1 MAFNINAQV
10 ILSGPKNI
18 TNITKTIQQQLGNVT
33 ANVNLNIPKNAQ
45 QQLTNI
51 GNATKNLA
59 QQTSKLNANAQTAA
73 KSVANVGKNTKQAAS
88 AMQVL
93 GKETALTFK
102 RFAAAGLVTSTIFQL
117 TAAIS
122 SGVGKALEFERGL
135 VKLQQITG
143 KTNRELQGL
152 KSTVDSLAK
161 SLGQDAN
168 EILEIGQI
176 FAQTGQSIRE
186 IQASITAVSRSSLA
200 PTFGEMKQTA
210 EGLVAALN
218 QFGIAASESE
228 AILGS
233 LNRVSKRFAVESDD
247 LIAAIRRAGGV
258 FAISAGEVEKPI
270 EALNQFVGVFTAVR
284 STTRESAET
293 VATGLRTIFS
303 RIQRRGTIDV
313 LQQLGINLT
322 DANGKFIGL
331 FESFRVLSSELDR
344 LVQKGDAIT
353 LSAITEELGGIRQI
367 GKLIPAIRN
376 FNKAEAAF
384 REAQAGA
391 IEGLGADVA
400 LGLSPLIKTF
410 EQIQAKFQS
419 LIRTISESSSFQAL
433 AKTVAGLA
441 NAFLSVSEALT
452 PLLPLLIK
460 FATIKIGRGI
470 GGFAQGFTSGLGR
483 GVGGRGGVRGFNRGG
498 FVPGSGNRDTVPAM
512 LTPGEFVI
520 NKSATQAFGA
530 ANLASINKYAD
541 GGRVIVGDIKKQFGV
556 GVIGPTAAQSLGGL
570 DSSVLVSTIKSKN
583 PPAADKIQ
591 RLVAGTSAFD
601 PDSLE
606 DKALASTLKSGKGS
620 FSDEEL
626 TRISNSTGVSK
637 KVLKGGRN
645 VKTRPVG
652 AIARVLSQEAA
663 LPNKLPPSAAIVA
676 SGGFLTGLSPNASQ
690 IFNDEIVNKI
700 PTIVREATLAI
711 GPSFVPENPA
721 KIKQLVDANEG
732 ALGSLA
738 GFLFEGLVRD
748 VTQQLVGDTGI
759 SDKGRFDVP
768 LGTNEKDLRL
778 LFGQNVRLPLELKN
792 SISQTKLASAY
803 AKAVTDLG
811 ITPRKFAT
819 GGMASGTDTVPALL
833 TPGEFVVNKKSA
845 QSFGYGNL
853 KNINKYAKGGVVQRF
868 QNGGTVPSGRA
879 STGGAG
885 SARLVTALAA
895 NTKAVI
901 ANNIVLN
908 QLLRR
913 GGVGG
918 GGGSSTQSLE
928 DFATRKEAE
937 FNERVGGSKKTK
949 ERGGLG
955 GEGALGAAL
964 LLSDIAITAPILIE
978 SFKQASDGVEGA
990 GTQLAATLASTAIS
1004 ATFAFQQLKEI
1015 NLKGAATGAL
1025 DFVKGLSASK
1035 VLLVAGVAA
1044 ITGAIYL
1051 FDKNLKD
1058 TANELRQVGLKV
1070 FNTNL
1075 GKATESLSA
1084 LANATNL
1091 NADGIREANARTIAT
1106 SEAFGIALSN
1116 TQQAQNLEASTIGA
1130 TFGRAPAEFGRFLA
1144 SVVGKGETGE
1154 ESIERENFEQFAK
1167 LGAEIGAILDTFSD
1181 ELAEKSQGAFD
1192 NVQNKI
1198 LESVVKGSLRT
1209 EDKLKI
1215 FQTAIDSIDVSSAE
1229 SARKSVFAF
1238 QRTLAN
1244 LGPVGQEASKQFTE
1258 NLRIQFLSELNTA
1271 AKELG
1276 ADSDA
1281 VRGSIAEIFSDPNI
1295 FKNPGTLRNALGDLS
1310 ADLVRTGANVNQAA
1324 AQFKLEGV
1332 ADQVIKAQLASSQ
1345 AAASLAQYNTLMQR
1359 SAQLIDAVAASVG
1372 KLERTFTQFSDSVG
1386 LVVGNTESA
1395 VSALLSGGGRF
1406 ELDEQINP
1414 FANLDLLGSADDFA
1428 QRIQKGIDD
1437 IVATGGPGAAESVRG
1452 LEQVPQF
1459 AANIEEFTRQA
1470 VFAFDQARE
1479 EAGGAILPQGQ
1490 VEGLLED
1497 LLPKEFKGT
1506 NFAEAFVSQIL
1517 AVGTKGREGTD
1528 LNLDA
1533 VRDALKNN
1541 EDILG
1546 TFADVVQDTTDSLAK
1561 ITEEN
1566 NKVANQ
1572 ILGISKLQREVEIEL
1587 RGLDF
1592 KALDIQKQVG
1602 EITGQRTGSL
1612 AEAQA
1617 DLNARIGITTGGAV
1631 QAADPAALARRQAD
1645 LQERIASKRA
1655 EVQARE
1661 GQGLAS
1667 PELLKEIGTL
1677 ESQLASNT
1685 DAVKILADDTSRLA
1699 AIQKEVADLEQ
1710 RQQSSRQGLTGLLGQ
1725 LGQVQDR
1732 LRTARTP
1739 QDRRAALEQA
1749 QQIRGRFATV
1759 QKLQT
1764 GQQLGLTEASQV
1776 LAGDFDQLLKD
1787 LGQDP
1792 EALKKAIDQGFKQGR
1807 GAAFGAL
1814 GQFNVQLPPNAFED
1828 VNLGEEIEKKRGQA
1842 EAIGAE
1848 QQDALDIQK
1857 NKITTESNILF
1868 AKLNDEL
1875 AILITQLRGGA
1886 EAAGELRRTDAAQ
1899 RIREGLAEGQDFQ
1912 PEFVGEGRDVRFR
1925 RGKAVGGIKNLDF
1938 FGIDDPNV
1946 RTETEQMLAIKKERE
1961 SRGDFDPNT
1970 PEGQRV
1976 LLEARAAAEA
1986 KKVRGGRAP
1995 GSTFTGDLDTGASTA
2010 FPDPFATGGFQSID
2024 DGPVRKRLPSQ
2035 PTPEQAAKI
2044 KAVVAAAPS
2053 TPLTELLNK
2062 AGTTKEELNAELS
2075 GLANKFG
2082 LSGTGG
2088 GAPAQALTAGA
2099 SSRSRALQARRYG
2112 LSGDAA
2118 RSFIQSGKLPGAPAA
2133 GAAAPAAGGPAGGG
2147 GVAGPDVAM
2156 QNLANALNGI
2166 RDGINLN
2173 IGEVNV
2179 TITNAGEL
2187 ANSIK
2192 QAVIEA
2198 IGGGVNDNT
2207 LASNE
2212 TSQLNTTATG

>member
-18 TNITKTIQQQLGNVT
+18 TNITKTIQQQLGNVS

-73 KSVANVGKNTKQAAS
+73 KSVANVGKSTKQAAS

-258 FAISAGEVEKPI
+258 FALSAGEVEKPI

-470 GGFAQGFTSGLGR
+470 GGFAQGFTSGIGR
-483 GVGGRGGVRGFNRGG
+483 GGGGRGGVRGFNRGG

-541 GGRVIVGDIKKQFGV
+541 GGRVIVGDIKQPFGV
-556 GVIGPTAAQSLGGL
+556 GVIGPTPAQSLGGL

-583 PPAADKIQ
+583 PPAANKIQ
-591 RLVAGTSAFD
+591 RLVAGVAPFD
-601 PDSLE
+601 ADSLD
-606 DKALASTLKSGKGS
+606 DKVLADKLKSEQKTGY
-620 FSDEEL
+620 FTREEVG
-626 TRISNSTGVSK
+626 RISDST
-637 KVLKGGRN
+637 KVTRKTLLKGRN
-645 VKTRPVG
+645 PKQVSVG
-652 AIARVLSQEAA
+652 SIFRILSEEAGD
-663 LPNKLPPSAAIVA
+663 PNKLPQSAAIVA
-676 SGGFLTGLSPNASQ
+676 SGGFLTGLSPNANQ
-690 IFNDEIVNKI
+690 IFNDEIVDKI
-700 PTIVREATLAI
+700 PTIVRQATMAI

-721 KIKQLVDANEG
+721 KIKQLLDANEG
-732 ALGSLA
+732 ALGSFS

-748 VTQQLVGDTGI
+748 VTQQLLGDEGTA
-759 SDKGRFDVP
+759 DKGRFDIP

-868 QNGGTVPSGRA
+868 QNGGTVTSGRA

-895 NTKAVI
+895 NTKAII

-913 GGVGG
+913 GGLGG

-928 DFATRKEAE
+928 DFASRKEAE

-955 GEGALGAAL
+955 GEGGLGAAL
-964 LLSDIAITAPILIE
+964 LLSDLAITAPILIE
-978 SFKQASDGVEGA
+978 SFKQAADGVEGA
-990 GTQLAATLASTAIS
+990 GTQLVATLASTAIS
-1004 ATFAFQQLKEI
+1004 AGFVFQQLKGI

-1035 VLLVAGVAA
+1035 VLLVAAVAA

-1051 FDKNLKD
+1051 FDKGLKD

-1084 LANATNL
+1084 LATATNL
-1091 NADGIREANARTIAT
+1091 NADRIREANARTIAT

-1130 TFGRAPAEFGRFLA
+1130 SFGRAPAEFGRFLA
-1144 SVVGKGETGE
+1144 SAVGKGETSTE
-1154 ESIERENFEQFAK
+1154 TVQREQFEKFSK
-1167 LGAEIGAILDTFSD
+1167 LGAEIGPILDTFSD

-1215 FQTAIDSIDVSSAE
+1215 FQTAIDSIDVSSTE

-1238 QRTLAN
+1238 QKTLAN

-1258 NLRIQFLSELNTA
+1258 NLRIQFLSQLNTA
-1271 AKELG
+1271 AKDLG

-1295 FKNPGTLRNALGDLS
+1295 FKNPGALRK
-1310 ADLVRTGANVNQAA
+1310 Q
-1324 AQFKLEGV
+1324 
-1332 ADQVIKAQLASSQ
+1332 
-1345 AAASLAQYNTLMQR
+1345 
-1359 SAQLIDAVAASVG
+1359 
-1372 KLERTFTQFSDSVG
+1372 TF
-1386 LVVGNTESA
+1386 
-1395 VSALLSGGGRF
+1395 
-1406 ELDEQINP
+1406 P
-1414 FANLDLLGSADDFA
+1414 
-1428 QRIQKGIDD
+1428 
-1437 IVATGGPGAAESVRG
+1437 
-1452 LEQVPQF
+1452 
-1459 AANIEEFTRQA
+1459 
-1470 VFAFDQARE
+1470 
-1479 EAGGAILPQGQ
+1479 
-1490 VEGLLED
+1490 
-1497 LLPKEFKGT
+1497 
-1506 NFAEAFVSQIL
+1506 
-1517 AVGTKGREGTD
+1517 TD
-1528 LNLDA
+1528 HN
-1533 VRDALKNN
+1533 
-1541 EDILG
+1541 
-1546 TFADVVQDTTDSLAK
+1546 
-1561 ITEEN
+1561 
-1566 NKVANQ
+1566 
-1572 ILGISKLQREVEIEL
+1572 
-1587 RGLDF
+1587 
-1592 KALDIQKQVG
+1592 
-1602 EITGQRTGSL
+1602 
-1612 AEAQA
+1612 
-1617 DLNARIGITTGGAV
+1617 
-1631 QAADPAALARRQAD
+1631 
-1645 LQERIASKRA
+1645 
-1655 EVQARE
+1655 
-1661 GQGLAS
+1661 
-1667 PELLKEIGTL
+1667 
-1677 ESQLASNT
+1677 
-1685 DAVKILADDTSRLA
+1685 
-1699 AIQKEVADLEQ
+1699 
-1710 RQQSSRQGLTGLLGQ
+1710 
-1725 LGQVQDR
+1725 
-1732 LRTARTP
+1732 
-1739 QDRRAALEQA
+1739 
-1749 QQIRGRFATV
+1749 
-1759 QKLQT
+1759 
-1764 GQQLGLTEASQV
+1764 
-1776 LAGDFDQLLKD
+1776 
-1787 LGQDP
+1787 
-1792 EALKKAIDQGFKQGR
+1792 
-1807 GAAFGAL
+1807 
-1814 GQFNVQLPPNAFED
+1814 
-1828 VNLGEEIEKKRGQA
+1828 
-1842 EAIGAE
+1842 
-1848 QQDALDIQK
+1848 
-1857 NKITTESNILF
+1857 
-1868 AKLNDEL
+1868 
-1875 AILITQLRGGA
+1875 
-1886 EAAGELRRTDAAQ
+1886 
-1899 RIREGLAEGQDFQ
+1899 
-1912 PEFVGEGRDVRFR
+1912 
-1925 RGKAVGGIKNLDF
+1925 
-1938 FGIDDPNV
+1938 
-1946 RTETEQMLAIKKERE
+1946 
-1961 SRGDFDPNT
+1961 
-1970 PEGQRV
+1970 
-1976 LLEARAAAEA
+1976 
-1986 KKVRGGRAP
+1986 
-1995 GSTFTGDLDTGASTA
+1995 
-2010 FPDPFATGGFQSID
+2010 
-2024 DGPVRKRLPSQ
+2024 
-2035 PTPEQAAKI
+2035 
-2044 KAVVAAAPS
+2044 
-2053 TPLTELLNK
+2053 
-2062 AGTTKEELNAELS
+2062 
-2075 GLANKFG
+2075 
-2082 LSGTGG
+2082 
-2088 GAPAQALTAGA
+2088 
-2099 SSRSRALQARRYG
+2099 
-2112 LSGDAA
+2112 
-2118 RSFIQSGKLPGAPAA
+2118 
-2133 GAAAPAAGGPAGGG
+2133 
-2147 GVAGPDVAM
+2147 
-2156 QNLANALNGI
+2156 
-2166 RDGINLN
+2166 
-2173 IGEVNV
+2173 
-2179 TITNAGEL
+2179 
-2187 ANSIK
+2187 
-2192 QAVIEA
+2192 
-2198 IGGGVNDNT
+2198 
-2207 LASNE
+2207 
-2212 TSQLNTTATG
+2212 